1 MALVLVVDDDP
12 SVRDVVA
19 TVLEVDGY
27 EVELVEDG
35 EMAVE
40 RLDDREVGMPDVV
53 VLDVMMPGMS
63 GFDVLEWMRAHE
75 WAFDVPVIMLTA
87 KVQLEDQLSGW
98 RHGCDGY
105 ITKPF
110 DPDDLVEQI
119 EMLLDIGPELRA
131 LRRKDRLAAL
141 LARDRSEH

>member
-1 MALVLVVDDDP
+1 MARVLVVDDDP

-35 EMAVE
+35 ELAVA
-40 RLDDREVGMPDVV
+40 RLDDREAGMPDVV

-63 GFDVLEWMRAHE
+63 GFDVLEWMRSHE

-119 EMLLDIGPELRA
+119 EMLLDIGPELRS
-131 LRRKDRLAAL
+131 LRRKDRLEAL
-141 LARDRSEH
+141 LARDRGEH

>member
-1 MALVLVVDDDP
+1 MARVLVVDDDP

-35 EMAVE
+35 ELAVA
-40 RLDDREVGMPDVV
+40 RLDDREAGMPDVV

-63 GFDVLEWMRAHE
+63 GFDVLEWMRSHE

-98 RHGCDGY
+98 KHGCDGY

-119 EMLLDIGPELRA
+119 EMLLDIGPELRS
-131 LRRKDRLAAL
+131 LRRKDRLEAL
-141 LARDRSEH
+141 LARDRGEH

>member
-40 RLDDREVGMPDVV
+40 RLDDREAGMPDVV

-131 LRRKDRLAAL
+131 LRRKDRLEAL